1 MIWAFVTRS
10 EGLARQLVYRSRET
24 GAVSVSKAV
33 PKHDSAENLSRARP
47 ELRFAMSLWPQRGRV
62 GKGAELV
69 KGHVRSNVG
78 PMWSN
83 VTSISHPPSVPCASE
98 SEILTLD
105 QLQHGLEA
113 AGQPDLLPADPH
125 AGGACATVTPVSS
138 LSPLHHHYDTHYDIY
153 YTLYPHLR
161 HAVLSSPPRA
171 TTAASPPTTT
181 ASPTTTTSPST
192 TTTLT

>member
-1 MIWAFVTRS
+1 MNPMIPYVCCCHARHRGMLRAWLGLIWAFVTRS

-62 GKGAELV
+62 GKGAD
-69 KGHVRSNVG
+69 VRSNVG

-98 SEILTLD
+98 SEILTLVGK
-105 QLQHGLEA
+105 QRKNVIGILHRRLHFTLE
-113 AGQPDLLPADPH
+113 H
-125 AGGACATVTPVSS
+125 W
-138 LSPLHHHYDTHYDIY
+138 DILAK
-153 YTLYPHLR
+153 T
-161 HAVLSSPPRA
+161 
-171 TTAASPPTTT
+171 
-181 ASPTTTTSPST
+181 
-192 TTTLT
+192 